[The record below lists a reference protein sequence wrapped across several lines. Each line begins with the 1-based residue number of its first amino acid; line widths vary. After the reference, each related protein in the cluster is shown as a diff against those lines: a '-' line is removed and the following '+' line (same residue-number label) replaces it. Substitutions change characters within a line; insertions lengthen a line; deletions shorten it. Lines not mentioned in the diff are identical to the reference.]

1 MMSLKNKLSTLKNQV
16 QLGAAPDLR
25 TARDLCNEA
34 SPTDSPRKN
43 STRDL
48 IAQIRR
54 TQGSRVQRAGV
65 DNPRESFSEKD
76 LANHLGAQVIADGV
90 LLKTK
95 ELALN
100 KILGLEE
107 QSDFYIENRKIN
119 FLGETVHTG
128 QLVFMDTE
136 TTGLSGGAGTMVF
149 LLGLAKIDFSRKVLI
164 VRQYFLSRF
173 AGEKAMLSHAKDFL
187 ETDDVLVTY
196 NGKSFDTPLLANR
209 YRLSNSDC
217 PFTPLRHIDLL
228 HPTRRAFQK
237 KWRDCRLNTAEKK
250 LLGFFRKDDL
260 PGSEAPWV
268 WTEWVR
274 FGIHQRVKDVMKHN
288 YFDLVSLAGLLPK
301 IRSVYQQPHSHNA
314 DLLSVARWYESK
326 ARYAEA
332 QQLLEDNRQVLDDDG
347 LRTLAWCY
355 RRQQQWSPALG
366 IWVFLSKKGCRESIE
381 NIAKYYEHR
390 QKDYESALSMTEMLP
405 DKNKNDSAYC
415 KRKERLQRKMTKCCS
430 LYS

>member
-1 MMSLKNKLSTLKNQV
+1 MMSLQSKLSLLRKQAKLSTGKELSTASELSKDKTILAQIK
-16 QLGAAPDLR
+16 R
-25 TARDLCNEA
+25 TR
-34 SPTDSPRKN
+34 
-43 STRDL
+43 STR
-48 IAQIRR
+48 IEKSC
-54 TQGSRVQRAGV
+54 T
-65 DNPRESFSEKD
+65 SFSETD
-76 LANHLGAQVIADGV
+76 LAAHLGAEVISEGL

-95 ELALN
+95 ELSLD
-100 KILGLEE
+100 KILGLDDDG
-107 QSDFYIENRKIN
+107 DFYVADKGIN
-119 FLGETVHTG
+119 FLGEEVNTG

-136 TTGLSGGAGTMVF
+136 TTGLSGGSGTMVC
-149 LLGLAKIDFSRKVLI
+149 LLGMARIDFSRRVLT

-173 AGEKAMLSHAKDFL
+173 SGEKAMLAHAKNFL
-187 ETDDVLVTY
+187 HADDVLVTY

-301 IRSVYQQPHSHNA
+301 ITSVYQKPQSHNA
-314 DLLSVARWYESK
+314 DLLSVARWYESR
-326 ARYAEA
+326 AHYNEA
-332 QQLLEDNRQVLDDDG
+332 QQLLEDNRQILDDDG

-390 QKDYESALSMTEMLP
+390 QKDYESALSVTEMLP
-405 DKNKNDSAYC
+405 EKNKNDSAYC
-415 KRKERLQRKMTKCCS
+415 KRKERLQRKMAECCS
-430 LYS
+430 LHT